1 MSKVW
6 LFLPM
11 LVLVIAISG
20 VASARHHQQQHDSNV
35 RASDIGLSDSGQ
47 YPSKYGSI
55 IPGHNPEGLSDV
67 IEEDRSCFPGFARY
81 QD

>member
-6 LFLPM
+6 PFLLM

-35 RASDIGLSDSGQ
+35 RLSDIRLSDSDNII
-47 YPSKYGSI
+47 SKYGPI